1 MNVRNVIFENWGKTH
16 LALIGLI
23 LLGFAALGFVLGWTM
38 LGLPHQRINLNRVVV
53 DIPMQ
58 ILHTPYRFT
67 QSEDTEFSQPSG
79 KTARASVPVDFFD
92 FNNIKR
98 SEIAA
103 HTFEIVNDGNG
114 DLLITS
120 GSSTCPCV
128 LAEVSSSR
136 IPPKKSALVTIF
148 LDPALAASGT
158 DVRRGI
164 ILETNDPQN
173 PKIELWVQAA
183 IIQ

>member
-1 MNVRNVIFENWGKTH
+1 MNVRNGILEYWGKPH

-23 LLGFAALGFVLGWTM
+23 LLGLSGFGFALGWTM
-38 LGLPHQRINLNRVVV
+38 LGLPNQRINLPRVVV
-53 DIPMQ
+53 DMPMQ

-67 QSEDTEFSQPSG
+67 QLDIKEIPQQSG
-79 KTARASVPVDFFD
+79 IAARASLPVDFFD
-92 FNNIKR
+92 FNNLNR

-103 HTFEIVNDGNG
+103 HSFEIINDGND

-120 GSSTCPCV
+120 GYSTCPCV
-128 LAEVSSSR
+128 MAEVSSSR
-136 IPPKKSALVTIF
+136 IPPKKSALVTVF
-148 LDPALAASGT
+148 LDPALAAPGA
-158 DVRRGI
+158 DVRRGV
-164 ILETNDPQN
+164 ILETNDPQS